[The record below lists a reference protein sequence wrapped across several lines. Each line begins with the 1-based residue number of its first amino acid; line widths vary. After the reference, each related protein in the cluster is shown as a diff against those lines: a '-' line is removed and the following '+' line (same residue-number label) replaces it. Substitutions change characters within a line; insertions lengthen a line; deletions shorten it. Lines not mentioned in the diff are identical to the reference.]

1 MRRIVLI
8 LCILFPHGPAV
19 AGRADAWIG
28 ADRSALVAAFGQ
40 PQEIR
45 SDGQGGTILVYAA
58 LRTLDETLGEASA
71 PTPDLDET
79 LHLGARLYFV
89 DASGKIYGKLD
100 ALNL

>member
-1 MRRIVLI
+1 MRRIALI

-19 AGRADAWIG
+19 AGLDDAWIG
-28 ADRSALVAAFGQ
+28 VDRSALVAAFGQ

-45 SDGQGGTILVYAA
+45 SDGQGGSILVYAA

-71 PTPDLDET
+71 PTADLDEP

-89 DASGKIYGKLD
+89 DASGKIYGRLD

>member
-1 MRRIVLI
+1 MRRIALT
-8 LCILFPHGPAV
+8 LCILFPCGHAL
-19 AGRADAWIG
+19 AELADTWIG
-28 ADRSALVAAFGQ
+28 ADRTALVAAFGQ

-45 SDGQGGTILVYAA
+45 SDGQGGSVLVYAA
-58 LRTLDETLGEASA
+58 LRTLDETLDEQAQ
-71 PTPDLDET
+71 PTTDLDGT